1 MILLTR
7 GSDLAIVQT
16 EMIAAPLRA
25 LGHDVAIRR
34 VVTRGDRDKSSPLKS
49 FGGSGAFSSCIEE
62 ALLRGEGDGAVHS
75 LKDLPSSCGDGLGIA
90 AVSGREAP
98 EDVLL
103 CREDRDLNTLRP
115 RASVGTSS
123 PRRRA
128 QLLRARPDL
137 RVVELRGNIPTRVR
151 RLQCGELDAIVLARA
166 GLERLGI
173 SAPHRSILPF
183 LPAPCQG
190 VVALET
196 PLDGDLFRIGAEI
209 TDRNAHLCATAERAL
224 LRSLGVGCHVPFGA
238 LAKFDGDNMLI
249 RAEILDCD
257 GGESTELQLEARVV
271 SPEEADAAGIE
282 LAAKFRGEPLAT
294 RLLNSFVL
302 EQPAAPGASQG
313 GRDVRALR
321 AALSGGGAR

>member
-7 GSDLAIVQT
+7 DSNLAIVQT

-34 VVTRGDRDKSSPLKS
+34 VVTRGDRDKYSPLKS

-62 ALLRGEGDGAVHS
+62 TLLRGEGDGAVHS
-75 LKDLPSSCGDGLGIA
+75 LKDLPSSCGEGLGIA
-90 AVSGREAP
+90 AVSRRGAP

-103 CREDRDLNTLRP
+103 CREDRDLNTLSP
-115 RASVGTSS
+115 GASVGTSS

-128 QLLRARPDL
+128 QLLRARPDI

-173 SAPHRSILPF
+173 SAPHRSTLPF

-190 VVALET
+190 VVALEA
-196 PLDGDLFRIGAEI
+196 PLDSDLFRIGAEI

-238 LAKFDGDNMLI
+238 LAKLDGDNMLI

-271 SPEEADAAGIE
+271 SPKEADAAGIE
-282 LAAKFRGEPLAT
+282 LAAKFRGEPLAA
-294 RLLNSFVL
+294 RLLNAFVL
-302 EQPAAPGASQG
+302 EQPAAPGVSQG
-313 GRDVRALR
+313 SRDVRALR
-321 AALSGGGAR
+321 AALSGRGAR